1 MADIRQPRPGK
12 LICSLIYS
20 DESAYTGALTELK
33 TTYGQTDFETQQA
46 PFTHTAYYGEEM
58 GNRLKR
64 RFVSFEKPVTPDA
77 LAPAKALTIEIEKK
91 YLNENGGRIINIDP
105 GFLCQAKLVL
115 ASAKNFSHRVY
126 MSQGIY
132 GESTLRFNTDTKSY
146 EPWPWTYP
154 DYTQAEIIGVFNKI
168 RGILTEQAYKSGE
181 KKR

>member
-1 MADIRQPRPGK
+1 MAGIRQPRPGK

-20 DESAYTGALTELK
+20 DENTYNDALTELK
-33 TTYGQTDFETQQA
+33 NTYGQTDFETQEA
-46 PFTHTAYYGEEM
+46 TFTHTSYYGDEM
-58 GNRLKR
+58 GSDLKR
-64 RFVSFEKPVTPDA
+64 RFVSFEKTVTPDA
-77 LAPAKALTIEIEKK
+77 LAPAKVLTIEIEKK
-91 YLNENGGRIINIDP
+91 YLNEKGGRIINIDP

-154 DYTQAEIIGVFNKI
+154 DYTQKEIIGIFNKI
-168 RGILTEQAYKSGE
+168 RGILTEQAYKSDG
-181 KKR
+181 KIR